1 MALPKGT
8 FPQHSLAARTTAHSV
23 AEWLRQSILRG
34 ECQPGER
41 LVELRLAKKVGVGQG
56 TVREALLELED
67 HGLVQRMPNR
77 GTFVTEFDT
86 NDLRQLHQVRM
97 ALEVVVVEQAAS
109 LVTDA
114 ILEDLAEQVNRMERA
129 GKRSDIPAFHE
140 ADMAFHRLLWKT
152 AGNRHLAEA
161 LERVTFG
168 LFAFFALHR
177 HSTGRHEDE
186 RVIDVHREIL
196 KGLAS
201 RDPVIAAESFTE
213 ATDDLWHRFHLA
225 DEVEEPAASLTG

>member
-1 MALPKGT
+1 M
-8 FPQHSLAARTTAHSV
+8 
-23 AEWLRQSILRG
+23 AEWLRRSILRG
-34 ECQPGER
+34 EYYPGVR
-41 LVELRLAKKVGVGQG
+41 LVELRLAKKLGVGQG

-67 HGLVQRMPNR
+67 HGLVQRIPNR

-86 NDLRQLHQVRM
+86 NDLRQLQHVRM
-97 ALEVVVVEQAAS
+97 ALEVVAVEHAAS

-114 ILEDLAEQVNRMERA
+114 TLEDLAEQVNRMERA

-140 ADMAFHRLLWKT
+140 ADMAFHRLVWKA
-152 AGNRHLAEA
+152 AGNRHLAAA

-177 HSTGRHEDE
+177 HSTGQHEDD

-196 KGLAS
+196 KGLGS

-213 ATDDLWHRFHLA
+213 ATDDLWNRFRLA
-225 DEVEEPAASLTG
+225 DEIEDPAASLTG